1 MATLYL
7 IGTPLGNLE
16 DMTKRAASHLRE
28 LNVLFAEDTREIKK
42 LLMVLGIEAEHK
54 KIFSYASHNMKDAN
68 ELALTKLEEGNDIG
82 FVSDRGMP
90 CISDPGSLLVQAA
103 REKGH
108 KVIPIPGPSSVVT
121 ALAASGIS
129 EREFVFLSFLPTT
142 EKAKHDK
149 LLLAQKMKMPCVF
162 FESPNRVEETL
173 KQLSTWFPT
182 SRVFYGRE
190 MTKMH
195 ETYEWLDLSHFE
207 IAQVML
213 KGEFVFVLD
222 FKDVPE
228 VDDSYL
234 AEMVRLRLMSEK
246 EWAKKIAEKT
256 GEASSDVYNALQKQK
271 REAEKKL

>member
-16 DMTKRAASHLRE
+16 DMTKRAEKSLRE
-28 LNVLFAEDTREIKK
+28 LNVLFAEDTREIRK
-42 LLMVLGIEAEHK
+42 LLMILGIEAEHK

-68 ELALTKLEEGNDIG
+68 ELAMTKLNEGNDIG

-90 CISDPGSLLVQAA
+90 CISDPGALLVKEAHL
-103 REKGH
+103 KGH
-108 KVIPIPGPSSVVT
+108 KVIPVPGPSSVVT
-121 ALAASGIS
+121 ALAASGVS
-129 EREFVFLSFLPTT
+129 EREFIFLSFLPTT

-149 LLLAQKMKMPCVF
+149 LLMAQKFKIPCVF

-173 KQLSTWFPT
+173 KQLSEWFPK
-182 SRVFYGRE
+182 SRLFYGRE

-195 ETYEWLDLSHFE
+195 ETYQWIDLSHFV
-207 IAQVML
+207 ISDVML
-213 KGEFVFVLD
+213 KGEFVFVLE
-222 FKDVPE
+222 FEEAEE

-246 EWAKKIAEKT
+246 EWSKKIAEKT
-256 GEASSDVYNALQKQK
+256 GEASSLVYNALQKV
-271 REAEKKL
+271 KKEFNRT